1 VKIEDSTEF
10 QMVSEQFPRI
20 GSKLRLFWGYP
31 EFVKLMLELQQDSS
45 ERPRAGFPGQ
55 VLLALQTLEEL
66 HDAQFP
72 HLKRNIPSLWQM
84 LK

>member
-1 VKIEDSTEF
+1 MKIEDNNEF
-10 QMVSEQFPRI
+10 RIVNEKFPNI

-31 EFVKLMLELQQDSS
+31 EFVKLMFELQQDNS
-45 ERPRAGFPGQ
+45 ERPRAGFPAP
-55 VLLALQTLEEL
+55 VLFALQTLEEL
-66 HDAQFP
+66 HDEQFP